1 MKVMRKKWV
10 WAVYFFIIALNLV
23 ASVFFEPKEIGTW
36 ASIALSVI
44 ALVGLYGYMSER
56 AFGARLFWAIYFYFI
71 CLVYLFYLTK
81 NVIMPIP
88 EAPWLVL
95 SGLIM
100 GTVLSLPLLFA
111 LWSYAFRSPLIW
123 KASQSPSD

>member
-1 MKVMRKKWV
+1 
-10 WAVYFFIIALNLV
+10 VYFFIIALNLV

-56 AFGARLFWAIYFYFI
+56 AFGTRLFWAIYFYFI